1 MFLRLFQAL
10 RAERVPVTPREWLD
24 LLAVLQSDVVPT
36 TPETLHGLA
45 RTVLVKDE
53 RHYDRFDRAFGR
65 YLQDVSLASPDALGA
80 VIPEDWLRSAFG
92 RELSDEDK
100 ATLQQVGS
108 LDELMKTFAERL
120 DEQHERHEGGNRWI
134 GTGGTSPLGNGG
146 HHPGG
151 IRVGGESRNRSA
163 AKVWEQR
170 SFRDLDGD
178 AELSP
183 RFL

>member
-65 YLQDVSLASPDALGA
+65 YLQDVAAASPEDLKA
-80 VIPEDWLRSAFG
+80 VIPEDWLRAAFG
-92 RELSDEDK
+92 RELSEDDK
-100 ATLQQVGS
+100 AKLQHYAATTPIVVMVRFSPAQLDADALIGLLRPLTPRLYSIASSQAEVESEVHITVGVVRYDIEGRARAGGRHAGGS
-108 LDELMKTFAERL
+108 GRL
-120 DEQHERHEGGNRWI
+120 RAGR
-134 GTGGTSPLGNGG
+134 
-146 HHPGG
+146 
-151 IRVGGESRNRSA
+151 
-163 AKVWEQR
+163 
-170 SFRDLDGD
+170 
-178 AELSP
+178 
-183 RFL
+183 